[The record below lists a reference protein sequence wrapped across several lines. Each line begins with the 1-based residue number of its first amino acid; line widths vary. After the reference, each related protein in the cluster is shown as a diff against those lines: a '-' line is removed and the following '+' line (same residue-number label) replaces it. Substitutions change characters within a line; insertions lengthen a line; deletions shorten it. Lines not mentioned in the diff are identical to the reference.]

1 MMFVTQL
8 RQKDCKDMNDIWHRE
23 KLKEY
28 FYPEKSTISVRVLC
42 NKIHAGEDADVRY
55 SRISVTQFNEKL
67 KGNQQSTTY

>member
-28 FYPEKSTISVRVLC
+28 FYPEKSTISVRV
-42 NKIHAGEDADVRY
+42 RY
-55 SRISVTQFNEKL
+55 CVIRFTQAKTRMFATVE
-67 KGNQQSTTY
+67 